1 MSGKEHPTPKKTS
14 TGKAPAAKETVAPA
28 TTTAATETRGFEV
41 KRRRRLPIVIGI
53 IIVVVLIAGGLI
65 AKFTIGSA
73 QATPAKDH
81 FGTTLKV
88 AYLSTDSAQQTFVE
102 WVAKNVAPAHGIT
115 IVPTGIGDPN
125 TLSQA
130 VNDGKIA
137 ATEYAHK
144 PWIDESDAA
153 NHWKITSTEPVF
165 QWAYSI
171 YSSRHASL
179 KDLPDG
185 GTIGILDDPANT
197 AQALILLSRAGLIG
211 LDPSVDPSKATLKNV
226 TKNPHNFV
234 LKPIAFGSAART
246 LGDFDA
252 IVTYNF
258 EFNAAGIGA
267 KDRIYAPPAP
277 LVFAAQLAIGTPY
290 LKDASIQKL
299 IATFK
304 DPKVAHYLATT
315 TDPKVKGQITPVSA
329 R

>member
-1 MSGKEHPTPKKTS
+1 MSGKEHPTETTS
-14 TGKAPAAKETVAPA
+14 G
-28 TTTAATETRGFEV
+28 TAAATGSQKNAASTEDRGFEV

-53 IIVVVLIAGGLI
+53 IVIVVLVAGGLI
-65 AKFTIGSA
+65 ARFTVGNA
-73 QATPAKDH
+73 QAAGTKDH
-81 FGTTLKV
+81 FGTSLKV

-137 ATEYAHK
+137 GTEYAHK

-171 YSSRHASL
+171 YSTRHASI
-179 KDLPDG
+179 KALPDG
-185 GTIGILDDPANT
+185 ATIGILDDPANT

-211 LDPSVDPSKATLKNV
+211 LDPSVDPSKSTLNDV
-226 TKNPHNFV
+226 TKNPRHFV

-267 KDRIYAPPAP
+267 KARIYAPPAP
-277 LVFAAQLAIGTPY
+277 RVFAAQLAIGTPY
-290 LKDASIQKL
+290 LKDASIKKL
-299 IATFK
+299 IETFK
-304 DPKVAHYLATT
+304 DPKVAKYLATT
-315 TDPKVKGQITPVSA
+315 TDPKVKGQLTPVSA
-329 R
+329 K

>member
-1 MSGKEHPTPKKTS
+1 VSDQDNPVPGNTPD
-14 TGKAPAAKETVAPA
+14 GEAPALSESGRSAI
-28 TTTAATETRGFEV
+28 AADRGFEV
-41 KRRRRLPIVIGI
+41 KRRRRWPIVIVI
-53 IIVVVLIAGGLI
+53 AVVVVLVAAGLV
-65 AKFTIGSA
+65 AKLTMGTA
-73 QATPAKDH
+73 QATTAKDH

-88 AYLSTDSAQQTFVE
+88 GYLSTDSAQQAFVE
-102 WVAKNVAPAHGIT
+102 WVAKNVAPDHEIT
-115 IVPTGIGDPN
+115 IVPTGVGDPN

-137 ATEYAHK
+137 GTEYAHK

-211 LDPSVDPSKATLKNV
+211 LNPSVDPSKATIADV
-226 TKNPHNFV
+226 TRNPHNFV

-267 KDRIYAPPAP
+267 KDRLYAPPAP
-277 LVFAAQLAIGTPY
+277 RIFAAQLAIGTPY

-304 DPKVAHYLATT
+304 DPQVAHYLATT
-315 TDPKVKGQITPVSA
+315 KDPKVKGQITPVSA

>member
-1 MSGKEHPTPKKTS
+1 MSGTQQPSPKKTS
-14 TGKAPAAKETVAPA
+14 SGEAPVENETGGTA
-28 TTTAATETRGFEV
+28 TSANRGFEV
-41 KRRRRLPIVIGI
+41 RRRRRWPIVLVIG
-53 IIVVVLIAGGLI
+53 IVVVLIAGGLV
-65 AKFTIGSA
+65 AKFTIDSS
-73 QATPAKDH
+73 QATAADDH

-88 AYLSTDSAQQTFVE
+88 GYLSTDSAQQAFVE

-115 IVPTGIGDPN
+115 IVPTGVGDPN

-137 ATEYAHK
+137 GTEYAHK

-171 YSSRHASL
+171 YSSRHATL

-197 AQALILLSRAGLIG
+197 AQALIVLSRAGLIG
-211 LDPSVDPSKATLKNV
+211 LDPSVESSKATLADV

-258 EFNAAGIGA
+258 EFNAAGVGA
-267 KDRIYAPPAP
+267 KERIYAPPAP
-277 LVFAAQLAIGTPY
+277 LVFAAQLAVGTPY
-290 LKDASIQKL
+290 VKEANIQKL

-304 DPKVAHYLATT
+304 DPKIAHYLATT

>member
-1 MSGKEHPTPKKTS
+1 MTNQEHPTPKKTS
-14 TGKAPAAKETVAPA
+14 AGSKPAQAEPTR
-28 TTTAATETRGFEV
+28 TESAAADTRGFEV
-41 KRRRRLPIVIGI
+41 KRRRRWPIVVG
-53 IIVVVLIAGGLI
+53 IVVVLVLVAGGI
-65 AKFTIGSA
+65 VAKVTSDGA
-73 QATPAKDH
+73 QATSANDH

-88 AYLSTDSAQQTFVE
+88 AYLSTDSAQQEFVE
-102 WVAKNVAPAHGIT
+102 WVAKNVAPSHGIT
-115 IVPTGIGDPN
+115 IIPTGIGDPN

-137 ATEYAHK
+137 GTEYAHK

-153 NHWKITSTEPVF
+153 NHWKLTSTEPVF

-171 YSSRHASL
+171 YSSKHASL

-211 LDPSVDPSKATLKNV
+211 LNPAVDQTKATLADV
-226 TKNPHNFV
+226 SSNPHKFV

-267 KDRIYAPPAP
+267 SERIYAPPAP
-277 LVFAAQLAIGTPY
+277 LAFAAQLAVGTAY

-299 IATFK
+299 IATFA
-304 DPKVAHYLATT
+304 DPKVAKYLATT
-315 TDPKVKGQITPVSA
+315 TDPKVKDQITTVSA